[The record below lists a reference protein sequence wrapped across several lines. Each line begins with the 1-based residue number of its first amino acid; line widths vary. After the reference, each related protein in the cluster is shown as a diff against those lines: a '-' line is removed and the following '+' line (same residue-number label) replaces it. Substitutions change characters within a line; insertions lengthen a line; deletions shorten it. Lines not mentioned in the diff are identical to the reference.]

1 MMLSSMYIYLSL
13 LSLLSSSSSQHRA
26 WKLNPSH
33 FGGSSGGV
41 TVRALGSH
49 QRDPDSIPR
58 LCVICG
64 LSLLFLFSALR
75 GFSAVT
81 PVFPSPQKPAFD

>member
-1 MMLSSMYIYLSL
+1 MMLSSTYIYLSL
-13 LSLLSSSSSQHRA
+13 LSLLSSSSSEHRA
-26 WKLNPSH
+26 WKLNPNH

-49 QRDPDSIPR
+49 QCDLDSIPR

-64 LSLLFLFSALR
+64 LILLVLFSALR
-75 GFSAVT
+75 GFSPGT
-81 PVFPSPQKPAFD
+81 PVFPFPQKPAFD